1 MYSTTHSATIA
12 CDWIFNVLSR
22 SRLKAMAGNDEIDET
37 RFYSAWSIDLNT
49 LWGEG
54 HFFKK

>member
-1 MYSTTHSATIA
+1 MIIQHPYNCISTVMYSTTHSATIA

-37 RFYSAWSIDLNT
+37 RFYSA
-49 LWGEG
+49 
-54 HFFKK
+54 